1 VGRLPDFL
9 GEGTTALNEKITRL
23 PFFQNLLNLALLTL
37 LALLCAFPIVHIL
50 ALSLSSATAAAS
62 GRVTIWPVEFTTQS
76 YQFVLESAA
85 FGKSF
90 MISLLRVLV
99 GTPVNMILT
108 ILVAYPLSR
117 SRDQFRMRDFFVWF
131 FFITVLFSGGL
142 IPWYMVIQQTGLID
156 NFWAL
161 IIPGALPVFNV
172 ILLVNSFRGIPKE
185 LEEAAAMDGAGHW
198 TNLFQILIPLSLPV
212 LATVTLF
219 VVVGHWNSWFDG
231 LILMNSPDKYPLQ
244 SYLQT
249 VVVNLDP
256 RMLTERDLDLLKI
269 ISNRTT
275 RAAQIFVAMVPILMI
290 YPFLQRYFTSGIKLG
305 SVKG

>member
-1 VGRLPDFL
+1 M
-9 GEGTTALNEKITRL
+9 NERIVKL
-23 PFFQNLLNLALLTL
+23 PFFQNLLNLVILGV
-37 LALLCAFPIVHIL
+37 LALLCLFPIVHIL
-50 ALSLSSATAAAS
+50 ALSFSSATAAAS

-76 YQFVLESAA
+76 YQFVLENPA

-90 MISLLRVLV
+90 MVSLLRVLV
-99 GTPVNMILT
+99 GTPINMILT

-117 SRDQFRMRDFFVWF
+117 SCNEFRARDGFAWF
-131 FFITVLFSGGL
+131 FLITVLFSGGL
-142 IPWYMVIQQTGLID
+142 IPWYMIIRQTGLID
-156 NFWAL
+156 SFWAL

-172 ILLVNSFRGIPKE
+172 ILLANSFKSIPKE

-198 TNLFQILIPLSLPV
+198 TILFRILLPLSLPV

-219 VVVGHWNSWFDG
+219 VAVAHWNAWFDG

-249 VVVNLDP
+249 VVISPDP
-256 RMLTERDLDLLKI
+256 RMLTERDLALLKI
-269 ISNRTT
+269 INNRTT
-275 RAAQIFVAMVPILMI
+275 RAAQIFIAMVPILVM
-290 YPFLQRYFTSGIKLG
+290 YPFLQRYFTTGIKLG

>member
-1 VGRLPDFL
+1 M
-9 GEGTTALNEKITRL
+9 NEKILKL
-23 PFFQNLLNLALLTL
+23 PKLQNILNIVILALLA
-37 LALLCAFPIVHIL
+37 ALCLFPILHIL
-50 ALSLSSATAAAS
+50 ALSFSNATAAAS
-62 GRVTIWPVEFTTQS
+62 GKVVIWPVDFSLQS
-76 YQFVLESAA
+76 YQFVLDNPA
-85 FGKSF
+85 FLKSF
-90 MISLLRVLV
+90 LISLLRVLV
-99 GTPVNMILT
+99 GTPLNMLLT

-117 SRDQFRMRDFFVWF
+117 SRAEFRARNFFAWF
-131 FFITVLFSGGL
+131 FLITVLFSGGL
-142 IPWYMVIQQTGLID
+142 IPWYMVIRQTGLID
-156 NFWAL
+156 SFWAL

-172 ILLVNSFRGIPKE
+172 ILLANSFKSVPKE

-198 TNLFQILIPLSLPV
+198 TILFRVLVPLSLPV

-219 VVVGHWNSWFDG
+219 VAVAHWNSWFDG

-249 VVVNLDP
+249 VVVSPDP
-256 RMLTERDLDLLKI
+256 RMLTERDLELLKI

-275 RAAQIFVAMVPILMI
+275 RAAQIFIAMIPILVM

>member
-1 VGRLPDFL
+1 MNERILKLPTL
-9 GEGTTALNEKITRL
+9 QNILNIGI
-23 PFFQNLLNLALLTL
+23 LTL
-37 LALLCAFPIVHIL
+37 IAVLCLFPILHIL
-50 ALSLSSATAAAS
+50 ALSFSNATAAAS
-62 GRVTIWPVEFTTQS
+62 GKVVIWPVDFTLQS
-76 YQFVLESAA
+76 YQFVLENPA

-90 MISLLRVLV
+90 MVSLLRVLV
-99 GTPVNMILT
+99 GTPINMLLT

-117 SRDQFRMRDFFVWF
+117 SRAEFRARNFFAWF
-131 FFITVLFSGGL
+131 FLITVLFSGGL
-142 IPWYMVIQQTGLID
+142 IPWYMVIRQTGLID
-156 NFWAL
+156 SFWAL

-172 ILLVNSFRGIPKE
+172 ILLANSFKTVPKE

-198 TNLFQILIPLSLPV
+198 TILFKVLVPLSLPV

-219 VVVGHWNSWFDG
+219 VAVGHWNAWFDG

-249 VVVNLDP
+249 VVVSPDP
-256 RMLTERDLDLLKI
+256 RMLTERDLELLRI

-275 RAAQIFVAMVPILMI
+275 RAAQIFIAMIPILVV

>member
-1 VGRLPDFL
+1 M
-9 GEGTTALNEKITRL
+9 NEKILKL
-23 PFFQNLLNLALLTL
+23 PFFENLLNKVVLVLLTL
-37 LALLCAFPIVHIL
+37 LCIFPILHIL

-62 GRVTIWPVEFTTQS
+62 GRVTIWPIDFTFQS
-76 YQFVLESAA
+76 YKFVLETPA

-90 MISLLRVLV
+90 LISVMRVLAGV
-99 GTPVNMILT
+99 PINMILT

-117 SRDQFRMRDFFVWF
+117 SKKEFRGRDFFAWF
-131 FFITVLFSGGL
+131 FLITVLFSGGL
-142 IPWYMVIQQTGLID
+142 IPWYMVIRQTGLID

-172 ILLVNSFRGIPKE
+172 ILVANAFRNIPKE
-185 LEEAAAMDGAGHW
+185 LEEAAAIDGAGHW
-198 TNLFQILIPLSLPV
+198 TILFRILLPLSLPV

-219 VVVGHWNSWFDG
+219 VAVAHWNAWFDG

-249 VVVNLDP
+249 IVVNADP
-256 RMLTERDLDLLKI
+256 RMLTERDLALLKI
-269 ISNRTT
+269 INNRTT
-275 RAAQIFVAMVPILMI
+275 RAAQIFIAMVPILVI
-290 YPFLQRYFTSGIKLG
+290 YPFLQRYFTTGIKLG

>member
-1 VGRLPDFL
+1 M
-9 GEGTTALNEKITRL
+9 NEKIIKL
-23 PFFQNLLNLALLTL
+23 PPLQNLLNIAVLTL
-37 LALLCAFPIVHIL
+37 LAVLCLFPIVHIL
-50 ALSLSSATAAAS
+50 ALSFSNATAAAS
-62 GRVTIWPVEFTTQS
+62 GKVVIWPVDFTTQS
-76 YQFVLESAA
+76 YQFVLESPA

-90 MISLLRVLV
+90 LISILRVLV
-99 GTPVNMILT
+99 GTPINMLLT

-117 SRDQFRMRDFFVWF
+117 SKTEFRARDIFAWF
-131 FFITVLFSGGL
+131 FIITVLFSGGL
-142 IPWYMVIQQTGLID
+142 IPWYMVIRQTGLID
-156 NFWAL
+156 SFWAL

-172 ILLVNSFRGIPKE
+172 ILLANSFRSVPKE

-198 TNLFQILIPLSLPV
+198 TILFKVLLPLSLPV

-219 VVVGHWNSWFDG
+219 VAVGHWNAWFDG

-249 VVVNLDP
+249 VVVSPDP
-256 RMLTERDLDLLKI
+256 RMLTERDLELLKI

-275 RAAQIFVAMVPILMI
+275 RAAQIFIAMIPILVV

>member
-1 VGRLPDFL
+1 M
-9 GEGTTALNEKITRL
+9 NEKIFKL
-23 PFFQNLLNLALLTL
+23 PFFENLVNLVVLAL
-37 LALLCAFPIVHIL
+37 LALLCLFPILHIL
-50 ALSLSSATAAAS
+50 ALSFSSATAAAS
-62 GRVTIWPVEFTTQS
+62 GRVAIWPVDFTLQS
-76 YQFVLESAA
+76 YQFVLENVA

-90 MISLLRVLV
+90 LVSVLRVLV

-108 ILVAYPLSR
+108 VLVAYPLSR
-117 SRDQFRMRDFFVWF
+117 SRAEFAMRDFFVWF
-131 FFITVLFSGGL
+131 FLITVLFSGGL

-156 NFWAL
+156 KFWAL

-172 ILLVNSFRGIPKE
+172 ILVTNSFRSIPKE

-198 TNLFQILIPLSLPV
+198 TILFKVLLPLSLPV

-219 VVVGHWNSWFDG
+219 VAVSHWNSWFDG

-249 VVVNLDP
+249 VVINPDP
-256 RMLTERDLDLLKI
+256 RMLTERDLALLKI

-275 RAAQIFVAMVPILMI
+275 RAAQIFIAMVPILLV
-290 YPFLQRYFTSGIKLG
+290 YPFLQRYFTTGIKLG
-305 SVKG
+305 SIKG

>member
-1 VGRLPDFL
+1 M
-9 GEGTTALNEKITRL
+9 NEKILKL
-23 PFFQNLLNLALLTL
+23 PFFENLLNKVVLVLLTL
-37 LALLCAFPIVHIL
+37 LCIFPILHIL

-62 GRVTIWPVEFTTQS
+62 GRVTIWPIDFTFQS
-76 YQFVLESAA
+76 YKFVLETPA

-90 MISLLRVLV
+90 LISVMRVLAGV
-99 GTPVNMILT
+99 PINMILT

-117 SRDQFRMRDFFVWF
+117 SKKEFRGRDFFAWF
-131 FFITVLFSGGL
+131 FLITVLFSGGL
-142 IPWYMVIQQTGLID
+142 IPWYMVIRQTGLID

-172 ILLVNSFRGIPKE
+172 ILVANAFRNIPKE
-185 LEEAAAMDGAGHW
+185 LEEAAAIDGASHW
-198 TNLFQILIPLSLPV
+198 TILFRILLPLSLPV

-219 VVVGHWNSWFDG
+219 VAVAHWNAWFDG

-249 VVVNLDP
+249 IVVNADP
-256 RMLTERDLDLLKI
+256 RMLTERDLALLKI
-269 ISNRTT
+269 INNRTT
-275 RAAQIFVAMVPILMI
+275 RAAQIFIAMVPILVI
-290 YPFLQRYFTSGIKLG
+290 YPFLQRYFTTGVKLG

>member
-1 VGRLPDFL
+1 MNPKIFKLPL
-9 GEGTTALNEKITRL
+9 
-23 PFFQNLLNLALLTL
+23 FQNLLNLTI
-37 LALLCAFPIVHIL
+37 LALLGVLCLFPIVHIL
-50 ALSLSSATAAAS
+50 ALSFSSASAAAS
-62 GRVTIWPVEFTTQS
+62 GRVSIWPVEFTTQS
-76 YQFVLESAA
+76 YDFVLKNVA

-90 MISLLRVLV
+90 LISVLRILV

-117 SRDQFRMRDFFVWF
+117 SRDQFRSRDFFAWF
-131 FFITVLFSGGL
+131 FVITVLFSGGL
-142 IPWYMVIQQTGLID
+142 IPWYMVISQTGLI
-156 NFWAL
+156 NSFWAL

-172 ILLVNSFRGIPKE
+172 ILVANSFKSIPRE

-198 TNLFQILIPLSLPV
+198 TILFRVLLPLSLPV

-219 VVVGHWNSWFDG
+219 VAVSHWNAWFDG

-249 VVVNLDP
+249 VVVNPDV
-256 RMLTERDLDLLKI
+256 RMLTERDLALLKI

-275 RAAQIFVAMVPILMI
+275 RAAQIFIAMVPILLM